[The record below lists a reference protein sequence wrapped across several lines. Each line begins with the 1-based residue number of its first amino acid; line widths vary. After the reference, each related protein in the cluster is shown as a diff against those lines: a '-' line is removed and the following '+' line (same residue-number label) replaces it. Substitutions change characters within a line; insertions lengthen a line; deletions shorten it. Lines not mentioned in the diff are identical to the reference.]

1 MMTTAAEL
9 IQEVRKVADE
19 RPDFIYSDQT
29 ESTLNL
35 CSYFGRAIGDE
46 TGSPCIVGQAL
57 KNLEVDTEVLMEV
70 EHFGEDSDISTVL
83 DRGYVDVEYTGS
95 EAMWLA
101 KVQLKQDLGYA
112 WAHAVEEADK
122 WVAL

>member
-9 IQEVRKVADE
+9 IQEVRKVAEE

-46 TGSPCIVGQAL
+46 SGSPCIVGQAL
-57 KNLEVDTEVLMEV
+57 KNLEVPMEGLRVV
-70 EHFGEDSDISTVL
+70 EHAGEDSDISTVL
-83 DRGYVDVEYTGS
+83 DRGDVAVDYSGS

-101 KVQLKQDLGYA
+101 KVQMKQDEGFP
-112 WAHAVEEADK
+112 WAYAVEEADK

>member
-9 IQEVRKVADE
+9 IQEVRKIAEE
-19 RPDFIYSDQT
+19 RPGFIYSDQPNGT
-29 ESTLNL
+29 HFL

-46 TGSPCIVGQAL
+46 AGGPCIVGQAL
-57 KNLEVDTEVLMEV
+57 KNLEVPMEGLLEV
-70 EHFGEDSDISTVL
+70 ENAGEDSDISTVL
-83 DRGYVDVEYTGS
+83 DRGYVDIEYTGS

-101 KVQLKQDLGYA
+101 KVQMKQDDGNS
-112 WAHAVEEADK
+112 WAQAVEEADK